1 VDVGRTRLVL
11 MVLAVCLAALAT
23 ASAGPIGFVALVSAP
38 IARRIVR
45 SPGVT
50 IVPTALVGA
59 LLVVTA
65 DLVARR
71 VFAPTELP
79 VGVATAVVG
88 APYLLWLLTR
98 EIRAGAM

>member
-1 VDVGRTRLVL
+1 
-11 MVLAVCLAALAT
+11 
-23 ASAGPIGFVALVSAP
+23 
-38 IARRIVR
+38 
-45 SPGVT
+45 
-50 IVPTALVGA
+50 VPTALVGA
-59 LLVVTA
+59 LLVVSA

-98 EIRAGAM
+98 EIRVGAM